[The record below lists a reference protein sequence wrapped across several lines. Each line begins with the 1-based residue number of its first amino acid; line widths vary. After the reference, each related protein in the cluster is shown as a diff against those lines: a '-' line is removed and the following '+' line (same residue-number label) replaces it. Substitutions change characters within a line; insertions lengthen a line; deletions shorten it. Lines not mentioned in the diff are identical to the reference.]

1 MKKNY
6 MKPEMCVVNL
16 RHRSRL
22 LTGSNT
28 PDSYN
33 NKQMK
38 TYNDEIISGEEAV
51 F

>member
-22 LTGSNT
+22 LTGSST
-28 PDSYN
+28 PNSYD

-38 TYNDEIISGEEAV
+38 TYNDEIYEEGAV